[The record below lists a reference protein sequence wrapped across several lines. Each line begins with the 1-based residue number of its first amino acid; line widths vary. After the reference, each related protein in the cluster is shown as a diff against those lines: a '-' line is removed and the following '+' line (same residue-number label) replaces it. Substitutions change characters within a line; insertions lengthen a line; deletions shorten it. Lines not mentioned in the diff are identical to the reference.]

1 MSVISLRLPDDLE
14 AKLEQE
20 ASRTSRAKSEIAR
33 DAIVDYL
40 ARQERERFLASL
52 EAAARSLAAD
62 PQSTSEA
69 LSVASEFLPLENEA
83 LALGEPPSRY
93 RAAPATKSPRKAK
106 R

>member
-83 LALGEPPSRY
+83 LALGEPPSGY
-93 RAAPATKSPRKAK
+93 RAAPATKRPKKGK